1 MRPHDTLSRDYFEKI
16 YDDADDPWS
25 FATSDYE
32 AEKYAR
38 SLAAL
43 RPSYASAFEIGCSI
57 GVFTQQLAEKCES
70 LLAVDIS
77 DRALERARIRC
88 AALHQI
94 TFERAAF
101 PHDDPQRTFDLI
113 TCCEV
118 AYYWSDADLAL
129 ARDRIAA
136 DLAPGGDLLLVHW
149 LPKVDDYVR
158 DGDAVHEAFLADP
171 RFEPA
176 ASHRAQRYRLDVF
189 HRAKDEREPS
199 SHVMPSEG
207 SQSEPQSRHSDR

>member
-1 MRPHDTLSRDYFEKI
+1 MSANATLSRDYFEQL
-16 YDDADDPWS
+16 YDSADDPWS

-32 AEKYAR
+32 AEKYDR

-57 GVFTQQLAEKCES
+57 GVFTHRLAERCRT

-77 DRALERARIRC
+77 ERALERARARC
-88 AALHQI
+88 AGLPQV

-101 PHDDPQRTFDLI
+101 PHDDPRRRFDLI

-129 ARDRIAA
+129 ARDRIAG
-136 DLAPGGDLLLVHW
+136 DLMPGGDLLLVHW

-158 DGDAVHEAFLADP
+158 DGDAVHAAFLADD
-171 RFEPA
+171 RFA
-176 ASHRAQRYRLDVF
+176 HAGAYRAVRYRLDVL
-189 HRAKDEREPS
+189 HR
-199 SHVMPSEG
+199 
-207 SQSEPQSRHSDR
+207 Q

>member
-1 MRPHDTLSRDYFEKI
+1 MSAHDTLSRDYFENM
-16 YDDADDPWS
+16 YAEAEDPWS

-32 AEKYAR
+32 AKKYAR

-43 RPSYASAFEIGCSI
+43 RPSYASGFEIGCSI
-57 GVFTQQLAEKCES
+57 GVFTQRLAERCRV

-77 DRALERARIRC
+77 ERALARARERC
-88 AALHQI
+88 AALPQI
-94 TFERAAF
+94 TFRRAAF
-101 PHDDPQRTFDLI
+101 PHDDPQRRFDLI

-136 DLAPGGDLLLVHW
+136 DLMPGGDLLLVHW

-158 DGDAVHEAFLADP
+158 DGDAVHAAFLADR
-171 RFEPA
+171 RFE
-176 ASHRAQRYRLDVF
+176 RAGSYRGERYRLDLL
-189 HRAKDEREPS
+189 RR
-199 SHVMPSEG
+199 
-207 SQSEPQSRHSDR
+207 R